1 MARLFG
7 YLNELML
14 YQLILIYMY
23 TLNLSKFST
32 VCFTVFLV
40 IFTNTR
46 LSRHRGSQLL
56 HNSSNNYSRH
66 VCQGN
71 QNKDAYVLLFCYTSG
86 QVGKLVPEPVYMY
99 RMCLCVTKSLTTF
112 CVTYV
117 LISVYIFFIISPC
130 SKPSLLDCNY
140 PNYMK

>member
-1 MARLFG
+1 MNWCYTNSYSYTCIHWIYQNFLLFVLQ
-7 YLNELML
+7 YFWLFL
-14 YQLILIYMY
+14 LIRGLVGIGEASY
-23 TLNLSKFST
+23 ST
-32 VCFTVFLV
+32 
-40 IFTNTR
+40 IAI
-46 LSRHRGSQLL
+46 
-56 HNSSNNYSRH
+56 SRH

-117 LISVYIFFIISPC
+117 LISVYIFFTISPC

-140 PNYMK
+140 PNYMI